1 MSSTTVSQ
9 PDPDP
14 CITQYVRYLR
24 VEKDASEH
32 TVSNYLRDIHQ
43 FASHLAGSGETS
55 TIDWST
61 ADRFSARG
69 FLVVFQKAGS
79 SPATTGRKLSSLRS
93 FYRFLQREERVDANP
108 FSGLQMPRRPRKLP
122 RILSVPDVNKLIDAP
137 ADLWKSEG
145 TKLEN
150 KKRLW
155 AEYAWQRDTAILEV
169 LYSTGMRLGEL
180 SGLSESRCDF
190 LSGVVVVRGKGKKE
204 RLCPLGEP
212 ASRALR
218 RALEARQAPW
228 LLRGGSGTCPHMF
241 LNKNGGPITPRSIER
256 MMKKYT
262 PLAGLNVEY
271 SPHTLRHTFATHM
284 LDAGAD
290 LRCVQ
295 ELLGHASLSTTQ
307 IYTHVS
313 VERLKQVYEETHPRA

>member
-1 MSSTTVSQ
+1 LTTVAQ
-9 PDPDP
+9 PELDP
-14 CITQYVRYLR
+14 CVTQYVRYLR
-24 VEKDASEH
+24 AERDASEH

-43 FASHLAGSGETS
+43 FASHLTESEDTT
-55 TIDWST
+55 TIDWSA

-93 FYRFLQREERVDANP
+93 FYRFLQREERVDGNP

-122 RILSVPDVNKLIDAP
+122 RILSIPEVNRLIDAP
-137 ADLWKSEG
+137 AELWKSEG

-150 KKRLW
+150 RKRLW

-169 LYSTGMRLGEL
+169 LYSTGMRLSEL

-212 ASRALR
+212 ASRAFR
-218 RALEARQAPW
+218 RAIEARQAPW
-228 LLRGGSGTCPHMF
+228 FLRGGLGKCPHMF
-241 LNKNGGPITPRSIER
+241 LNKNGGPITARSIER

-262 PLAGLNVEY
+262 PLAGLNIDH